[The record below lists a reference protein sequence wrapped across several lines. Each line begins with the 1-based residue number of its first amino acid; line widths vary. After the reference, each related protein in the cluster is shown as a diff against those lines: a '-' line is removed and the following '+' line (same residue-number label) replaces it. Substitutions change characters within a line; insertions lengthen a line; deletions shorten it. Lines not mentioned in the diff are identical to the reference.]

1 MADSIYVK
9 VIKNQW
15 SQLKRFLDRRSSVS
29 LTDRDQI
36 RAEVISELENYE
48 PSRKQR
54 IKELC
59 ACYTIQT
66 SWKQEH
72 TDQVER
78 LLAALSQPGFST
90 DVIARFE
97 LGDYLWQLQ
106 SFMESANH
114 YIQSWNHEID
124 INFAQLDSLHDIE
137 LTDIVT
143 QSTTASDRLRLN
155 FGMLRTFHAKIVRE
169 GSDGEIDTN
178 ILKSIQNIA
187 SDTDQCAATCNNAIV
202 GMGTQMEKLA
212 AGKSQ
217 YVLNR
222 VTRVTGLLDQTDFA
236 TNHIP
241 DILAAATSLTKQCF
255 EKASVEKTIKKVA
268 AFRNDSPK
276 RIIEQ
281 LALIRQIEEKQKRST
296 NQFRANLFLLSILVL
311 MLAGIVCLAYYYF
324 AAHLPVTHFAI
335 GIGLVSV
342 AFVSTFCH
350 HIYQQRKI
358 GQLNKYIHAERE
370 KSMYP
375 EPQHDGFVAVNI
387 TPGSSHDPSTSHNG
401 PSSVSQ
407 SSV

>member
-15 SQLKRFLDRRSSVS
+15 TQLKRFLDRRSSVS
-29 LTDRDQI
+29 LTQREQI

-90 DVIARFE
+90 DVILRFE

-114 YIQSWNHEID
+114 YIQSWNHKLD
-124 INFAQLDSLHDIE
+124 INFAQLDSPHDIE
-137 LTDIVT
+137 LTDIIT
-143 QSTTASDRLRLN
+143 ESTTASNSLLLSFGKLRLHHKN
-155 FGMLRTFHAKIVRE
+155 IVALCSKGDVDAEVLKSVQDLARDE
-169 GSDGEIDTN
+169 ADKSAEVCNKGIVEID
-178 ILKSIQNIA
+178 
-187 SDTDQCAATCNNAIV
+187 
-202 GMGTQMEKLA
+202 GQMERLA

-217 YVLNR
+217 YLLNQ
-222 VTRVTGLLDQTDFA
+222 VTKVIGLLDQTAFA

-342 AFVSTFCH
+342 AFVSIFCH

-370 KSMYP
+370 KSMYT
-375 EPQHDGFVAVNI
+375 EPKHDGFVAVNL
-387 TPGSSHDPSTSHNG
+387 TQGSSHEPETGCNG
-401 PSSVSQ
+401 SLSMSSV
-407 SSV
+407 